1 MKKDMIFFD
10 PLSDFGFK
18 RIFASENNKDIL
30 IDFLNSSISDEVGI
44 ITDIT
49 FLQTEQFGERPEDKR
64 VIFDIY
70 CENQN
75 GDRFIIEMQ
84 RARQPFFADRIIS
97 YVSRVISREME
108 KGESDYAIP
117 SVYSFNL
124 LDYNAPEFRGNDHYF
139 HKVMLKDETNK
150 IFSDK
155 TTYFFVELCKFAA
168 VKDKILDNAHMRRWL
183 ELLTSIGGSTNRD
196 YGAEEQGVFRK
207 FIEECRITKLNN
219 MERKEYKKSVLEYK
233 DVQGAIICAREDGIE
248 EGFEKGME
256 KGLEQ
261 GLEQGVKKG
270 RMEGLNE
277 GKMAEKRQLALN
289 MITEGIAIETIAR
302 ISGLSSEEIKAL
314 RP

>member
-1 MKKDMIFFD
+1 MKKDIVFFD

-18 RIFASENNKDIL
+18 RIFASENNKDLL
-30 IDFLNSSISDEVGI
+30 IDFLNACLADDVGT

-49 FLQTEQFGERPEDKR
+49 FLPSEQLGERPEDKL
-64 VIFDIY
+64 VIFDIF

-84 RARQPFFADRIIS
+84 RTRQPFFADRIIS
-97 YVSRVISREME
+97 YVSRVISREVE
-108 KGESDYAIP
+108 KGETDYAIP
-117 SVYSFNL
+117 DVYSFNL
-124 LDYNAPEFRGNDHYF
+124 LDYNAPEFKGNDRFF

-150 IFSDK
+150 IFSDR

-168 VKDKILDNAHMRRWL
+168 VKDKTLDNAPMRRWL

-207 FIEECRITKLNN
+207 FIEECRITKLTN

-233 DVQGAIICAREDGIE
+233 DVQGAIICAREDGVE
-248 EGFEKGME
+248 EGFEQGME
-256 KGLEQ
+256 
-261 GLEQGVKKG
+261 KG

-277 GKMAEKRQLALN
+277 GKRQLVQN
-289 MITEGIAIETIAR
+289 MLAEGIDLEIIER
-302 ISGLSSEEIKAL
+302 ISGLEQKEILAMQQ
-314 RP
+314 

>member
-18 RIFASENNKDIL
+18 RIFASENNKDLL
-30 IDFLNSSISDEVGI
+30 IDFLNACIADDVGT

-49 FLQTEQFGERPEDKR
+49 FLPSEQLGERPEDKL
-64 VIFDIY
+64 VIFDIF

-84 RARQPFFADRIIS
+84 RSRQPFFADRIIS

-117 SVYSFNL
+117 DVYSFNL
-124 LDYNAPEFRGNDHYF
+124 LDYNAPEFKGNDRFF
-139 HKVMLKDETNK
+139 HKVMLKDETNE
-150 IFSDK
+150 IFSDR

-168 VKDKILDNAHMRRWL
+168 VKDKTLDNAPMRRWL
-183 ELLTSIGGSTNRD
+183 ELLTSIGDSTNRD

-207 FIEECRITKLNN
+207 FIEECRITKLTN

-233 DVQGAIICAREDGIE
+233 DVQGAIICAREDGVE
-248 EGFEKGME
+248 EGFGKGME
-256 KGLEQ
+256 KGL
-261 GLEQGVKKG
+261 
-270 RMEGLNE
+270 NE
-277 GKMAEKRQLALN
+277 GKRQLVRNMLAKGLDPAL
-289 MITEGIAIETIAR
+289 IAE
-302 ISGLSSEEIKAL
+302 ISGLTHEEII
-314 RP
+314 RMQQI

>member
-1 MKKDMIFFD
+1 MIKDLIFFD

-18 RIFASENNKDIL
+18 RIFASENNKDLL
-30 IDFLNSSISDEVGI
+30 IHFLNSSISDEVGV

-49 FLQTEQFGERPEDKR
+49 FLPTEQFGERPEDKR

-108 KGESDYAIP
+108 KGENDYAIP

-124 LDYNAPEFRGNDHYF
+124 LDYNAPEFRGNDRYF
-139 HKVMLKDETNK
+139 HKVMLKDEADR

-155 TTYFFVELCKFAA
+155 TTFFFVELCKFAA
-168 VKDKILDNAHMRRWL
+168 VKDKTSDNAPMRRWL

-248 EGFEKGME
+248 EG
-256 KGLEQ
+256 LE
-261 GLEQGVKKG
+261 KG
-270 RMEGLNE
+270 RMEGLDE
-277 GKMAEKRQLALN
+277 GKRQLVRN
-289 MITEGIAIETIAR
+289 MLAEGIAIETIAR
-302 ISGLSSEEIKAL
+302 ISGLSCEEIKDL

>member
-1 MKKDMIFFD
+1 MKNDMIFFD

-18 RIFASENNKDIL
+18 RIFASENNKDLL
-30 IDFLNSSISDEVGI
+30 IDFLNASISDEVGV
-44 ITDIT
+44 ITDIS
-49 FLQTEQFGERPEDKR
+49 FLQTEQFGERPEEKR

-97 YVSRVISREME
+97 YVSRVVSREME

-124 LDYNAPEFRGNDHYF
+124 LDYNAPEFRGNNSYF
-139 HKVMLKDETNK
+139 HKVMLKEETNK

-155 TTYFFVELCKFAA
+155 TSYFFVELCKFAA
-168 VKDKILDNAHMRRWL
+168 VKDMTSDNAPMRRWL

-207 FIEECRITKLNN
+207 FIEE
-219 MERKEYKKSVLEYK
+219 
-233 DVQGAIICAREDGIE
+233 
-248 EGFEKGME
+248 
-256 KGLEQ
+256 
-261 GLEQGVKKG
+261 
-270 RMEGLNE
+270 
-277 GKMAEKRQLALN
+277 
-289 MITEGIAIETIAR
+289 
-302 ISGLSSEEIKAL
+302 
-314 RP
+314 